1 MSRLDEIKGR
11 YMQHE
16 YDFALSSADID
27 YLIQQAEVSK
37 EWQIVANN
45 TYADLIKAE
54 RRVKELEDKTDSM
67 ARVIKVKN
75 KEMRELSNFLKK
87 RNIPLKELSSLITVM
102 AHVDFLEKALETN
115 AKIAEYA
122 TEEKE
127 ELKQENHRYKQALEE
142 ILGLD
147 IDVSIYDY
155 SGDVITIAAEALKGD
170 KP

>member
-1 MSRLDEIKGR
+1 LKNIKGR
-11 YMQHE
+11 RGRGMDKRLE
-16 YDFALSSADID
+16 EIKERFKAMNELPSFKKLAPTELFFDDID

-102 AHVDFLEKALETN
+102 AHVDFFRKST
-115 AKIAEYA
+115 
-122 TEEKE
+122 
-127 ELKQENHRYKQALEE
+127 
-142 ILGLD
+142 
-147 IDVSIYDY
+147 
-155 SGDVITIAAEALKGD
+155 
-170 KP
+170 

>member
-54 RRVKELEDKTDSM
+54 RRVKELEDKT
-67 ARVIKVKN
+67 N
-75 KEMRELSNFLKK
+75 
-87 RNIPLKELSSLITVM
+87 
-102 AHVDFLEKALETN
+102 
-115 AKIAEYA
+115 
-122 TEEKE
+122 
-127 ELKQENHRYKQALEE
+127 QRYKQALEE

-147 IDVSIYDY
+147 IDVCIYDY
-155 SGDVITIAAEALKGD
+155 LGDVITIAAEALKGES
-170 KP
+170 KWQEGTKEKR